1 MGRNVKREKAALELA
16 GALRLLGE
24 QTTIFHVAL
33 AERMGHGGSDLRCLA
48 FVRDHAPVTAGRLAE
63 VTGLTTGAVTG
74 MIDRLERAGFVRRT
88 EDPDDRR
95 RVLVEPAGGKD
106 PLLNQAFA
114 PLLRATL
121 RYLGK
126 YSEKDLR
133 KFTEFV
139 KGALPLFQA
148 VTREKGPGEVQDS
161 D

>member
-1 MGRNVKREKAALELA
+1 MRAANAVAAA
-16 GALRLLGE
+16 G
-24 QTTIFHVAL
+24 
-33 AERMGHGGSDLRCLA
+33 
-48 FVRDHAPVTAGRLAE
+48 
-63 VTGLTTGAVTG
+63 GAVCG
-74 MIDRLERAGFVRRT
+74 AGGAARAAQVSQGSRIASRAAAVTRAQLRT

-95 RVLVEPAGGKD
+95 RVLVETAGGKD